1 VLELQRDIKLDLI
14 AGKYKAI
21 SAYKI
26 PKDIDMW
33 LVCPNCNLKPLVW
46 EFNNGRSHY
55 DSNKLRDNW
64 NHWVN
69 TGEELESREQLLK
82 EGKW

>member
-1 VLELQRDIKLDLI
+1 MLELQRDIKLDLI

-46 EFNNGRSHY
+46 EFNNGRSTACDLVRICY
-55 DSNKLRDNW
+55 VLGNEVRWFCLKL
-64 NHWVN
+64 
-69 TGEELESREQLLK
+69 
-82 EGKW
+82 